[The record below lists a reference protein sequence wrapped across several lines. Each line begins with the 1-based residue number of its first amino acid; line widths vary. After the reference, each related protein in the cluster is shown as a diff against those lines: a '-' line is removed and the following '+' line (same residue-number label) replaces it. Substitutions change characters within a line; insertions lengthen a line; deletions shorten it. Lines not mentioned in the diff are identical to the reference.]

1 MAVAAL
7 RAGASYLATDVD
19 EGVFGLLRANV
30 ERNVGE
36 HAAAAYKGSLKL
48 AWGDDAAPALAT
60 LGGPPDVVLAAD
72 VAYGG
77 SRQHWPLL
85 FTTLKALD
93 APRTLLAHTT
103 RYAKDDALFF
113 RGLRAAG
120 LTATRL
126 DLAGLPDVGAAAIF
140 AVEASG

>member
-1 MAVAAL
+1 MRRTHPKLVACVRIRHL
-7 RAGASYLATDVD
+7 
-19 EGVFGLLRANV
+19 
-30 ERNVGE
+30 GE
-36 HAAAAYKGSLKL
+36 PACPYCELGR
-48 AWGDDAAPALAT
+48 PALAT